1 MADVL
6 TSLNGLAGLIY
17 PGLYQNTKKL
27 EDALDDKLDIADEI
41 RDFIHGPQ
49 FAIFKRVETLT
60 TSNQANLSYVANKQ
74 RETLG
79 AIFNSKEP
87 WKKMQKAN
95 EIIQA
100 INDEIQE
107 LQSAARHEVV
117 TWINSRHDSV
127 KAIPAYTQIPE
138 NLRHQIE
145 QFFGI
150 LTNKA
155 KEERYIGNLKAMK
168 SEVDQAYDNSVK
180 AINAW
185 VEQEAKRNAEKA
197 TSSTGDENNKKPN
210 MPPTRPIKTVVRK
223 DKAMKVDFDKQVLE
237 TEEDVDRYLAVLR
250 KEMLSYIHQ
259 NKNIMLN

>member
-1 MADVL
+1 
-6 TSLNGLAGLIY
+6 
-17 PGLYQNTKKL
+17 
-27 EDALDDKLDIADEI
+27 
-41 RDFIHGPQ
+41 
-49 FAIFKRVETLT
+49 
-60 TSNQANLSYVANKQ
+60 
-74 RETLG
+74 
-79 AIFNSKEP
+79 
-87 WKKMQKAN
+87 
-95 EIIQA
+95 
-100 INDEIQE
+100 
-107 LQSAARHEVV
+107 
-117 TWINSRHDSV
+117 
-127 KAIPAYTQIPE
+127 
-138 NLRHQIE
+138 
-145 QFFGI
+145 
-150 LTNKA
+150 
-155 KEERYIGNLKAMK
+155 MK